1 MRRLWGGVLLALGI
15 FLFVLAGMLRF
26 YAADRAVQTPI
37 DQYAKTVAPGP
48 GRYFDASTLKEVSA
62 DLTAIRTV
70 KGDVRASTGDRG
82 VWDVFVAVETG
93 TGTLVRQYQDRVAFD
108 RRTAESVSCCG
119 EAVDGEPAK
128 HTGVSYKFPFGTK
141 KQDYQL
147 WDTNAKNAYPAKF
160 VSEEKVQGLTTY
172 KFIEQVP
179 SQQVRT
185 VEVPGSLVGESATL
199 FQAPAFYSNT
209 RTVWVEPK
217 SGVIVKGSE
226 STNST
231 LRNSAGEDKIT
242 VLQADFTFDDQTQR
256 NQAELARDAIGK
268 INLISLWLP
277 LGALV
282 LGLILIA
289 AGLLVLRAPK
299 PRQDATVSEDEPEP
313 ALR

>member
-1 MRRLWGGVLLALGI
+1 MRRLWGGVLLALGV
-15 FLFVLAGMLRF
+15 FLIVLSGMLRF
-26 YAADRAVQTPI
+26 YVADRAVETPI

-48 GRYFDASTLKEVSA
+48 GRYFDAASLQEVSA
-62 DLTAIRTV
+62 DLTATRTV
-70 KGDVRASTGDRG
+70 KGDVPASSDDHG
-82 VWDVFVAVETG
+82 VWDVFVAIETG
-93 TGTLVRQYQDRVAFD
+93 DGTLVREYQDRVAFD

-119 EAVDGEPAK
+119 EAVDGTAAK
-128 HTGVSYKFPFGTK
+128 HTGVSYKFPFDTK

-147 WDTNAKNAYPAKF
+147 WDPNAKNAYPAKF
-160 VSEEKVQGLTTY
+160 VSEEEVQGLTTY

-179 SQQVRT
+179 SQQIRT
-185 VEVPGSLVGESATL
+185 AQVPGSLVGESAQL
-199 FQAPAFYSNT
+199 FEAPVYYSNT
-209 RTVWVEPK
+209 RTVWVEPR

-231 LRNSAGEDKIT
+231 LRNSAGQDKVT

-256 NQAELARDAIGK
+256 NQADLAKDAIDK

-282 LGLILIA
+282 LGVILIA
-289 AGLLVLRAPK
+289 AGVLVLRAPK
-299 PRQDATVSEDEPEP
+299 PRRDAEVTEGEPEP